1 MVLEKNYFF
10 HKINTRSTFAVSAF
24 KYSILPHFLFI
35 MKNYR
40 LIPNQ
45 LAARGGE
52 QVLHS
57 RLYQRENETH
67 MTFQGEL

>member
-1 MVLEKNYFF
+1 
-10 HKINTRSTFAVSAF
+10 
-24 KYSILPHFLFI
+24 

>member
-1 MVLEKNYFF
+1 MFV
-10 HKINTRSTFAVSAF
+10 VPAF
-24 KYSILPHFLFI
+24 TYEILPHFLCI

-45 LAARGGE
+45 LAARSEE
-52 QVLHS
+52 QILHT
-57 RLYQRENETH
+57 RLYQRDNETH